1 VRRVWAGLGLRAR
14 LAISIAVIVLAA
26 FAVVFAFV
34 RGEMAD
40 ESGVIGHEEKRE
52 QSSQPQGAADPGEGS
67 VVSPISDAQEEVQRT
82 FLIVGALTL
91 VAALLA
97 GYLLAARTAAPL
109 RRMALRAAEVDAGDL
124 TPRLAPE
131 PGAATEVRTV
141 VESFNHML
149 DRLDLAFSRQRRF
162 VSDAS
167 HELRTP
173 LTAVRG
179 QLEVLAREENP
190 SAADVRRVEATAMT
204 ELRRV
209 ERLVDDLL
217 ALARF
222 DEGTEPALREVE
234 VGPFLRG
241 LVEAPGGDGAV
252 VGDLAFG
259 SIRCD
264 PDLIA
269 QVIRNL
275 LSNARR
281 HAGPGGRVAVSAI
294 ARGDRL
300 RVRVDDDG
308 PGVPAAERD
317 RVFDRF
323 HRSHAA
329 RDRATGGSGLGL
341 GIALSLVELH
351 GGRIWIEDS
360 PLGGARAAFELPGF
374 HPSPRP
380 R

>member
-1 VRRVWAGLGLRAR
+1 MRGAWAGLGLRAR
-14 LAISIAVIVLAA
+14 LAISIGIIVLAA
-26 FAVVFAFV
+26 FAVVFVFV

-52 QSSQPQGAADPGEGS
+52 HSGQAGSGSDRGEGS
-67 VVSPISDAQEEVQRT
+67 AISPIKDAQSEVERT
-82 FLIVGALTL
+82 FLVVGALTL
-91 VAALLA
+91 VAALAA

-131 PGAATEVRTV
+131 PGATTELRTV

-173 LTAVRG
+173 LTAIRG

-190 SAADVRRVEATAMT
+190 DGEEVRRVEALTMT

-217 ALARF
+217 VLARL
-222 DEGTEPALREVE
+222 DEGTEPSLREVE

-241 LVEAPGGDGAV
+241 LAAAPGGGAE
-252 VGDLAFG
+252 VGELAVG
-259 SIRCD
+259 SVRCD

-275 LSNARR
+275 LSNAHR
-281 HAGPGGRVAVSAI
+281 HAGPGGRVAISAV
-294 ARGDRL
+294 AAGERL
-300 RVRVDDDG
+300 TVHVDDDG
-308 PGVPAAERD
+308 PGVPVGERD

-323 HRSHAA
+323 HRSQSS
-329 RDRATGGSGLGL
+329 RDRASGGSGLGL
-341 GIALSLVELH
+341 GIARSLVELH

-374 HPSPRP
+374 RSP
-380 R
+380 

>member
-1 VRRVWAGLGLRAR
+1 MRGAWAGLGLRAR
-14 LAISIAVIVLAA
+14 LAISIGIIVLAA
-26 FAVVFAFV
+26 FAVVFVFV

-52 QSSQPQGAADPGEGS
+52 HSGQTRTGSDRGEGS
-67 VVSPISDAQEEVQRT
+67 AISPIKDAQSEVERT

-91 VAALLA
+91 VAALAA

-131 PGAATEVRTV
+131 PGAATELRTV

-173 LTAVRG
+173 LTAIRG

-190 SAADVRRVEATAMT
+190 DGEEIRRVEALTMT

-217 ALARF
+217 VLARL
-222 DEGTEPALREVE
+222 DEGTEPSLREVE

-241 LVEAPGGDGAV
+241 LAAAPGGGAE
-252 VGDLAFG
+252 VGELAVG
-259 SIRCD
+259 SVRCD

-275 LSNARR
+275 LSNAHR
-281 HAGPGGRVAVSAI
+281 HAGPGGRVAISAV
-294 ARGDRL
+294 AAGERL
-300 RVRVDDDG
+300 TVRVDDDG
-308 PGVPAAERD
+308 PGVPVGERD

-323 HRSHAA
+323 HRSQSS
-329 RDRATGGSGLGL
+329 RDRASGGSGLGL
-341 GIALSLVELH
+341 GIARSLVELH

-360 PLGGARAAFELPGF
+360 ALGGARAVFELPGSR
-374 HPSPRP
+374 SP
-380 R
+380 

>member
-1 VRRVWAGLGLRAR
+1 
-14 LAISIAVIVLAA
+14 LAISIGVIVFVA
-26 FAVVFAFV
+26 FAVVFVFV
-34 RGEMAD
+34 HGEMAD
-40 ESGVIGHEEKRE
+40 ESRVIGHEERRE
-52 QSSQPQGAADPGEGS
+52 HSGQPPSGADSGDGSSI
-67 VVSPISDAQEEVQRT
+67 SPISDAQEEVERA

-131 PGAATEVRTV
+131 PGAATELRTV
-141 VESFNHML
+141 VEAFNHML

-173 LTAVRG
+173 LTAIRG

-190 SAADVRRVEATAMT
+190 SGADVRRVEATTMT

-217 ALARF
+217 TLARL

-234 VGPFLRG
+234 VGAFLRG
-241 LVEAPGGDGAV
+241 LAEAPGGGGAE

-281 HAGPGGRVAVSAI
+281 HAGDGGRVMVSAL
-294 ARGDRL
+294 ARGDWL

-323 HRSHAA
+323 HRSQAA
-329 RDRATGGSGLGL
+329 RDRASGGSGLGL
-341 GIALSLVELH
+341 GIARSLVEIH

-360 PLGGARAAFELPGF
+360 PLGGARAEFELPGF
-374 HPSPRP
+374 HPGSQPR
-380 R
+380 